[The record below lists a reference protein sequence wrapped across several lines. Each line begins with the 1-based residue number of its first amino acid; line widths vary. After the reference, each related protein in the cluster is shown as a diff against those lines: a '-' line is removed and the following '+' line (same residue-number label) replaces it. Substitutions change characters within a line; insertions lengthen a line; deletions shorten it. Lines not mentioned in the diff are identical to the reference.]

1 MKCKR
6 CGRNAFEKFR
16 GTYYCRECLITKY
29 EGAVESAI
37 RRYRMIRKGE
47 RVLAAL
53 SGGKDSV
60 AMLSSLRVLS
70 KRIGFDVDAMFI
82 DLGIGSYSRHS
93 LEVSEKVAEML
104 DVRLHVVRLE
114 DYGFTI
120 DDVRGKVCSVC
131 GNAKRYIMN
140 RFARENGYDAIA
152 TGHCAEDILANLFKN
167 MYSGNMEWSE
177 KQRPRMEGFDRIV
190 TRVRPLYEMSERE
203 NMVYVLA
210 KGLPFLNEEC
220 PNAPSTK
227 WKEIV
232 YEIER
237 KVPGFRVSVLRN
249 LARERRDR
257 EDEEFRY
264 CRICGEI
271 TTSSVCQFCR
281 NVKKYARR
289 DQ

>member
-47 RVLAAL
+47 RVLTAL

-82 DLGIGSYSRHS
+82 DLGIGRYSRHS
-93 LEVSEKVAEML
+93 LEVSKKVAEML

-237 KVPGFRVSVLRN
+237 KVPGFRVSILRN
-249 LARERRDR
+249 LARERRDGG
-257 EDEEFRY
+257 DEEFRY

-281 NVKKYARR
+281 NVKKYARKN
-289 DQ
+289 Q

>member
-47 RVLAAL
+47 RVLTAL

-82 DLGIGSYSRHS
+82 DLGIGRYSRHS
-93 LEVSEKVAEML
+93 LEVSKKVAEML

-249 LARERRDR
+249 LARERRNR
-257 EDEEFRY
+257 GDEEFRY

-281 NVKKYARR
+281 NVKKYARKN
-289 DQ
+289 Q